1 MTFCVNLFLEAV
13 WFYIAPTIFSRFAL
27 SLNRETWF
35 LLGKRIKVNADMYK
49 EKRCKCPGRKK
60 EAIALKGENVGG
72 LQTQDWLHNTHD
84 RGVDGAEAL
93 Q

>member
-1 MTFCVNLFLEAV
+1 
-13 WFYIAPTIFSRFAL
+13 
-27 SLNRETWF
+27 
-35 LLGKRIKVNADMYK
+35 MYK
-49 EKRCKCPGRKK
+49 EKWCKCPGRKK